1 VGCADLADW
10 YLAHR
15 IPVIDI
21 GSHDWDR
28 ARDAVLP
35 PGYEPSVCLQRLAKA
50 GRVRRLTRGTYV
62 VVDLARETPP
72 IAIASALFADVR
84 HYVTTDA
91 ALLFHGAID
100 QPLTDIVVVAE
111 GARRPVQVGRLV
123 VRRVTLNLQV
133 LEAADAYE
141 TTAEGFRIVVASREQ
156 AVVDALTEPTW
167 MTHRSLLPE
176 ILGALDDKSLGLAT
190 RGALARSTAAGQRLG
205 FLLEEIGRDAPHDL
219 RAIRPRS
226 TVQLDPSRHGKV
238 FSTRWRLYA

>member
-1 VGCADLADW
+1 MSCPDLADW

-15 IPVIDI
+15 LPVIDI
-21 GSHDWDR
+21 GSRDWAR

-35 PGYEPSVCLQRLAKA
+35 PGYEPSVCLRRLAKA
-50 GRVRRLTRGTYV
+50 GRVRRLTRGVYQV
-62 VVDLARETPP
+62 IDLVRETPT
-72 IAIASALFADVR
+72 IAIASALFADVH

-100 QPLTDIVVVAE
+100 QPLTEIVVVAE

-123 VRRVTLNLQV
+123 VRRVTLNPQTLA
-133 LEAADAYE
+133 AADAYE

-156 AVVDALTEPTW
+156 AVVDALAEPMW

-176 ILGALDDKSLGLAT
+176 VVGALDDRSLDQTAQ
-190 RGALARSTAAGQRLG
+190 GARARSSAAGQRLG
-205 FLLEEIGRDAPHDL
+205 FLLDEMGRELPTDL
-219 RAIRPRS
+219 RTFRPRS
-226 TVQLDPSRHGKV
+226 TVQLDPSRRGTV

>member
-1 VGCADLADW
+1 VGCSDLADW
-10 YLAHR
+10 YLAHHL
-15 IPVIDI
+15 PVIDI
-21 GSHDWDR
+21 GSRDWER

-35 PGYEPSVCLQRLAKA
+35 PGYEPSVCLRRLAKA
-50 GRVRRLTRGTYV
+50 GRVRRLTRGVYQV
-62 VVDLARETPP
+62 IDPVRETPP

-123 VRRVTLNLQV
+123 VRRVTLNPQV

-156 AVVDALTEPTW
+156 AVVDALAEPMW

-176 ILGALDDKSLGLAT
+176 VLDALDDKGLDQTAK
-190 RGALARSTAAGQRLG
+190 GALARSSAAGQRLG
-205 FLLEEIGRDAPHDL
+205 FLLDEMGREPPTDL
-219 RAIRPRS
+219 RTLKPRS
-226 TVQLDPSRHGKV
+226 TVQLDPSRRGKV
-238 FSTRWRLYA
+238 FSIRWRPYA